1 MRFRGLEGSVN
12 ISENVS
18 NKLVAHVYAILEEI
32 KNFRALS
39 SPRDYYPELLLS
51 DPSSDFLPKIK
62 DLSASSETFIVL
74 TLCIWTA
81 F

>member
-18 NKLVAHVYAILEEI
+18 NKLAVHVCAILEEI

-39 SPRDYYPELLLS
+39 SPRDYYPELLS
-51 DPSSDFLPKIK
+51 DPSSEFLPKIK